1 MVQKQVR
8 CSCLVQ
14 KLTPAVAFNSLMNRS
29 CQDSNIRTDAENHV
43 DAFKKKQKNRLFT
56 AFFFKQVVTCRIEYL
71 SGIVIYNHSV
81 SIPID

>member
-43 DAFKKKQKNRLFT
+43 DAFKKNKTKKL
-56 AFFFKQVVTCRIEYL
+56 
-71 SGIVIYNHSV
+71 
-81 SIPID
+81 